1 MCEYCN
7 LKQIIG
13 EEMNIGKEFEL
24 SDDDYEYSHTYV
36 CRAYEDFYL
45 LYIDYEDEYHY
56 IPISH
61 CPKCGRKLSI

>member
-7 LKQIIG
+7 LKLV
-13 EEMNIGKEFEL
+13 EEYILGKEFEL
-24 SDDDYEYSHTYV
+24 VEDDYEYSHTYICKV
-36 CRAYEDFYL
+36 DKNFYL
-45 LYIDYEDEYHY
+45 LYVDYEDEEHY